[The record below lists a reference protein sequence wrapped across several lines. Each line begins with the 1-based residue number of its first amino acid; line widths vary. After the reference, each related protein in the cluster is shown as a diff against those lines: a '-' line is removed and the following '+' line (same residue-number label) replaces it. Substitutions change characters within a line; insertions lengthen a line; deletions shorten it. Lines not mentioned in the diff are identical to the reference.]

1 MHQIY
6 LLTLGKRKNLI
17 LTSMF
22 GKKKKKRRQENAH
35 YLLWKQ
41 EEKKRGLRIRA
52 IVGAKAGPILRG
64 GAGRVCFVFVFL
76 NELLI

>member
-22 GKKKKKRRQENAH
+22 GEKKPHKNRQQENAH

-41 EEKKRGLRIRA
+41 EKKGGLRIRA
-52 IVGAKAGPILRG
+52 IVGAKAGPILRR
-64 GAGRVCFVFVFL
+64 GAGRVCFF
-76 NELLI
+76 I